1 MSIGLLYEYSTGVHV
16 RVRTCSTSVFA
27 NFVRAK
33 GSNERPIKGTYV
45 PIDQHGLNGWEN
57 TTSDVLWTYR
67 FRHTLIVAKH
77 TH

>member
-1 MSIGLLYEYSTGVHV
+1 MQYYIVDVSIVYEQRDHM
-16 RVRTCSTSVFA
+16 
-27 NFVRAK
+27 K
-33 GSNERPIKGTYV
+33 GPIKGTYV

-57 TTSDVLWTYR
+57 AASDVLWTYR